1 VLDDILTH
9 SPLVLTKL
17 NSFSENEQNY
27 NYLKDS
33 MASVVATTIH
43 ADGTLHEVSLPRKT
57 VDVLEWLRK
66 KLKQPGL
73 QYQGKVAHEEH
84 AYAIFGTPQDE
95 EEEANAHVLP
105 PPFHDDAF
113 QGTLALL
120 KTKNT
125 NGDEYEKPASCYVD
139 FHANEYDEF
148 YATVVFEDDE
158 EAVVDEEEDDKEVV
172 EEEEEEEEEATQT
185 REVHTSIHTIHAA
198 NVFVDHPLRNLVAS
212 RFGSTEIEEGILHRC
227 VSEAQKWFV
236 DIDWENPVFR
246 EMYRSRATHL
256 FTYRHMADSM
266 SPQEFADTTAV
277 DQNPRR
283 WRDLIEKTIEREKAM
298 YSQKKTASIFM
309 YCSSCKRKS
318 QCDYYQLQTRSA
330 DEPMT
335 TFVTCL
341 ECDKR
346 WKF

>member
-1 VLDDILTH
+1 
-9 SPLVLTKL
+9 
-17 NSFSENEQNY
+17 
-27 NYLKDS
+27 
-33 MASVVATTIH
+33 MASLVVTTIH
-43 ADGTLHEVSLPRKT
+43 ADGTLHEVSLPKKT
-57 VDVLEWLRK
+57 PDVLEWLRK

-73 QYQGKVAHEEH
+73 QYQGKVAHNEWS
-84 AYAIFGTPQDE
+84 YTIFGTPQEDD
-95 EEEANAHVLP
+95 EEANSHVLP

-120 KTKNT
+120 KTRNA
-125 NGDEYEKPASCYVD
+125 NGDEYEKPASAYVD
-139 FHANEYDEF
+139 LHGSEYDEY
-148 YATVVFEDDE
+148 YASVTFEEDE
-158 EAVVDEEEDDKEVV
+158 EIVEEDDDDKENL
-172 EEEEEEEEEATQT
+172 EEEEEEEEEPAET

-198 NVFVDHPLRNLVAS
+198 NVFVEHPLRTLVTDK
-212 RFGSTEIEEGILHRC
+212 FGSTDIEEAILHRC
-227 VSEAQKWFV
+227 VAEAQKWFV

-246 EMYRSRATHL
+246 ELYRSRAAHLYTH
-256 FTYRHMADSM
+256 RKMAETM
-266 SPQEFADTTAV
+266 TPQEFADTTAV

-309 YCSSCKRKS
+309 YCSSCKRKTE
-318 QCDYYQLQTRSA
+318 CDYYQLQTRSA